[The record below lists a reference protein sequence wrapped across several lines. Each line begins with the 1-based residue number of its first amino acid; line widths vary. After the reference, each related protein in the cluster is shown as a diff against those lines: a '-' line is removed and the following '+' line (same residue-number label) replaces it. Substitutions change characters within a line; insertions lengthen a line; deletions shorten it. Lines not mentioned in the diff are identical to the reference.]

1 MHNFVIVTDSC
12 CDLPASLAEEMDLA
26 VIHLNVLVEDQT
38 YTNYLDWREIAAGA
52 FYDLMR
58 EEKTASTSAPSIGDF
73 AAVLEPILQQGKDV
87 LYLGFSSALSS
98 TVSTGILA
106 AQELMEQ
113 YPDRK
118 VLCVDT
124 LCASLG
130 QGLFV
135 RKVWEKK
142 QAGASL
148 EEAYQFARDLL
159 PHLCHWFT
167 VNDLH
172 ALQRGGRVSKTT
184 AVVGSMLQIKPVLHV
199 DDEGRL
205 TKLGTVRGRKASIV
219 ALKDK
224 LKEAITNPEEQTI
237 YISHGDCEEEARYLA
252 DLIAKE
258 VPVKG
263 FVFNHVGPVIGA
275 HTGAGVI
282 ALFCVGNQR

>member
-1 MHNFVIVTDSC
+1 MNHYVIITDSC
-12 CDLPASLAEEMDLA
+12 CDLTHDMAREMGLGL
-26 VIHLNVLVEDQT
+26 IHLNVLVEDQT
-38 YTNYLDWREIAAGA
+38 YTNWLDWRDISASD
-52 FYDLMR
+52 FYNLMR
-58 EEKTASTSAPSIGDF
+58 AEKTASTSAPSIGDF
-73 AAVLEPILQQGKDV
+73 IHIFEPLLKEGKDV

-98 TVSTGILA
+98 TVSTSMLA
-106 AQELMEQ
+106 AGELMEQ

-135 RKVWEKK
+135 RLVWEKQ
-142 QAGASL
+142 QAGAPL
-148 EEAYQFARDLL
+148 EEAYAFAKALV
-159 PHLCHWFT
+159 PNLCHWFT

-199 DDEGRL
+199 DGEGRL
-205 TKLGTVRGRKASIV
+205 TKLGTVRGRKASL
-219 ALKDK
+219 ADMKDRLK
-224 LKEAITNPEEQTI
+224 AVITNPEEQTV
-237 YISHGDCEEEARYLA
+237 YISHGDCEDEARLLA
-252 DLIAKE
+252 DMIAKE

-282 ALFCVGNQR
+282 ALFCVGTHR

>member
-1 MHNFVIVTDSC
+1 MSNYVIVTDSC
-12 CDLPASLAEEMDLA
+12 GDLPAAMIEEMGLP
-26 VIHLNVLVEDQT
+26 VIYLNVLVDGKT
-38 YTNYLDWREIAAGA
+38 YTNYPDWREISAKD

-58 EEKTASTSAPSIGDF
+58 AEKTASTSAASMGS
-73 AAVLEPILQQGKDV
+73 VMETLEPLLQAGKDV

-98 TVSTGILA
+98 TYSTAALA
-106 AQELMEQ
+106 AGELTEQ

-124 LCASLG
+124 KCASLG

-135 RKVWEKK
+135 RLVWEKQ
-142 QAGASL
+142 QAGATL
-148 EEAYQFARDLL
+148 EEAYAFACDLV
-159 PHLCHWFT
+159 PNLCHWFT

-205 TKLGTVRGRKASIV
+205 TKLGTVRGRKASIA
-219 ALKDK
+219 ALKEK
-224 LKEAITNPEEQTI
+224 LKAAITNPEEQTI

>member
-1 MHNFVIVTDSC
+1 MHNFVIATDSC
-12 CDLPASLAEEMDLA
+12 CDLPASMAEEMGLSL
-26 VIHLNVLVEDQT
+26 VLLNVLADGKT
-38 YTNYLDWREIAAGA
+38 YTNHPDWRDISAKD

-58 EEKTASTSAPSIGDF
+58 AEKTASTSAPSIGDF
-73 AAVLEPILQQGKDV
+73 IAKLEPILQQGKDV
-87 LYLGFSSALSS
+87 LYLGFSTALSS
-98 TVSTGILA
+98 TCSTGMLA

-113 YPDRK
+113 HPDRK

-124 LCASLG
+124 KCASLG

-135 RKVWEKK
+135 RLVWEKQ

-148 EEAYQFARDLL
+148 EEAYAFACDLV
-159 PHLCHWFT
+159 PNLCHWFT

-184 AVVGSMLQIKPVLHV
+184 AVIGSALQIKPVLHV

-205 TKLGTVRGRKASIV
+205 IKIGTVRGRKASIA

-224 LKEAITNPEEQTI
+224 LKEAITNPEKQTI

>member
-1 MHNFVIVTDSC
+1 MNNFVIATDSC
-12 CDLPASLAEEMDLA
+12 CDLPAELAREMELA
-26 VIHLNVLVEDQT
+26 VIHLNVVVEDKT
-38 YTNYLDWREIAAGA
+38 YPNHLDWHDISARD

-73 AAVLEPILQQGKDV
+73 VHVFEPLLREGRDI

-98 TVSTGILA
+98 TVSTGMLA
-106 AQELMEQ
+106 AQELAEQ

-118 VLCVDT
+118 ILCVDS

-135 RKVWEKK
+135 RLVWEKR
-142 QAGASL
+142 QAGATL
-148 EEAYQFARDLL
+148 EEAFAFAKELV

-167 VNDLH
+167 VGDLH

-184 AVVGSMLQIKPVLHV
+184 AVVGSMLQIKPILHV

-205 TKLGTVRGRKASIV
+205 IKQGTVRGRKASIA

-224 LKEAITNPEEQTI
+224 LKAAITDPEEQTI
-237 YISHGDCEEEARYLA
+237 YISHGDCEEEARLLA
-252 DLIAKE
+252 DMIAAE

-263 FVFNHVGPVIGA
+263 FVLNHVGPVIGA

-282 ALFCVGNQR
+282 ALFCVGSHR

>member
-1 MHNFVIVTDSC
+1 MSNYVIVTDSC
-12 CDLPASLAEEMDLA
+12 GDLPAAMIEEMGLP
-26 VIHLNVLVEDQT
+26 VIYLNVLVDGKT
-38 YTNYLDWREIAAGA
+38 YTNYPDWREISAKD

-58 EEKTASTSAPSIGDF
+58 AEKTASTSAPSIGDF
-73 AAVLEPILQQGKDV
+73 AAALEPLLQAGKDV

-98 TVSTGILA
+98 TYSTAALA
-106 AQELMEQ
+106 AGELTEQ

-124 LCASLG
+124 KCASLG

-135 RKVWEKK
+135 RLVWEKQ
-142 QAGASL
+142 QAGATL
-148 EEAYQFARDLL
+148 EEAYAFACDLV
-159 PHLCHWFT
+159 PNLCHWFT

-205 TKLGTVRGRKASIV
+205 TKLGTVRGRKASIA
-219 ALKDK
+219 ALKEK
-224 LKEAITNPEEQTI
+224 LKAAITNPEEQTI